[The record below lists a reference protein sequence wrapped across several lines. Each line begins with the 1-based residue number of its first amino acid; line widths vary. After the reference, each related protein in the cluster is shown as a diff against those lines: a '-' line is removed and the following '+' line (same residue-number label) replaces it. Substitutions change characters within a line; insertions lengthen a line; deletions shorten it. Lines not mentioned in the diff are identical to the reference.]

1 MLPLLPVPLRGS
13 TFRPVLRTE
22 GAALGVLRGPTPPGW
37 QGTLRRDFSNICCL
51 ISRLGWVELG
61 PNLGWLAAG
70 AVERPAAGGAGCFLD
85 DGMDWVDLMDGID

>member
-13 TFRPVLRTE
+13 IFLPVLRAE
-22 GAALGVLRGPTPPGW
+22 GAALGALCGPTPPGW
-37 QGTLRRDFSNICCL
+37 RGTLCRDFSNICRL
-51 ISRLGWVELG
+51 ISRLGWMELG

-70 AVERPAAGGAGCFLD
+70 VVEQPAAGGAGCSLD